1 MRLRLILPFLVGA
14 TLAVAQ
20 QSAQPKSLPNQ
31 QAPAA
36 APAEDISGAYSF
48 LEDGEY
54 LQIDVQEGK
63 VTGYVSRFNEEQ
75 NGPKTFLDQLFE
87 KASLEGD
94 KLKFTTRKV
103 HGAWFEF
110 EGKVTKA
117 ADKKRTEE
125 GYFLLKGTL
134 TKFATDANGKSSG
147 KFREVEFKS
156 FQPEGEP
163 MTEPAAPLA
172 PKKHPAAML
181 VPKSTGS

>member
-1 MRLRLILPFLVGA
+1 MIAFLVAA

-20 QSAQPKSLPNQ
+20 QSTQPQQSAPAKPTPNP
-31 QAPAA
+31 QAPPAA
-36 APAEDISGAYSF
+36 PLAPAEDISGAYSF

-63 VTGYVSRFNEEQ
+63 VTGFVSRFNEEP
-75 NGPKTFLDQLFE
+75 GAKTFLDQLFE

-103 HGAWFEF
+103 HGVWFEF
-110 EGKVTKA
+110 EGKVAKA
-117 ADKKRTEE
+117 ADKKRTDE

-134 TKFATDANGKSSG
+134 TKFTTDANGKSSG
-147 KFREVEFKS
+147 KLREVEFKS

-163 MTEPAAPLA
+163 MAPPPPP
-172 PKKHPAAML
+172 PKK
-181 VPKSTGS
+181 G